1 MSVYNV
7 AEIKYLWFR
16 KVVIGTPGGRQQA
29 GTATGESG
37 VGLNVLH
44 KSLYQG
50 IIVSLDLSANREK
63 QSPSQNDA
71 QKLEGLLTESILS
84 YGSGFLGLKLQI
96 RICVANLMRIAM
108 ESSLLINNLSLND
121 AGFSGGELL
130 IQSEMQHGPVN
141 MVAGAQNVNG
151 VAVGGLEGYLGN
163 SRFSY

>member
-1 MSVYNV
+1 MCMIGNGRGSGSLVTRLLLIRYFSATAKSTSVK
-7 AEIKYLWFR
+7 A
-16 KVVIGTPGGRQQA
+16 QA
-29 GTATGESG
+29 TG

-71 QKLEGLLTESILS
+71 QKLEVKFKSLES
-84 YGSGFLGLKLQI
+84 QI
-96 RICVANLMRIAM
+96 F
-108 ESSLLINNLSLND
+108 EDKYPSSNISFLLIINMLFLARIRSIID
-121 AGFSGGELL
+121 AGFSGGGLL